1 SGYRLQAKLLT
12 LMACIKS
19 IYDFNAETLDGQTIP
34 LSIYRGKVLLIVN
47 LVVFSFYSSV
57 RQYHRLNAL
66 MEMFGHLNFTVL
78 GFSCNQFGLQANH
91 ETLNILK
98 YVRPGGG
105 FVPKFPVFGKI
116 EVNGLNEEPLFT
128 YLKESLPYV
137 NPVIGDIKKFYWSPI
152 KVNDL
157 RWNFEKFLI
166 ASDGEPYRRYELH
179 GPIENVEKDI
189 AGLVDGG
196 ICSFLGCQ

>member
-1 SGYRLQAKLLT
+1 MLQAKLLT